1 MMRFYSETLELTP
14 AVFGLLGSV
23 IHEHLGL
30 YYDDG
35 KREILA
41 DKLSPLVLEAGF
53 DSFLD
58 FYYLLKYDSDA
69 DAHWDRVMDV
79 LSVQETYFWREMDQ
93 VQALV
98 DHILPQ
104 YAKQYP
110 EKPLSIW
117 SAACA
122 SGEEPLTIAMALK
135 ERGLL
140 DRHPIDI
147 HGSDASLRALDKA
160 RAGCYGERAFR
171 NLTSDLKNRYFTE
184 KSGKDCIVAQLHDN
198 VRFHKANLLRPEEIA
213 PLAKSPFIF
222 CRNVFIYFS
231 EKSIKKTVDFFH
243 AKMPSPSYLFVG
255 ASESLLK
262 LGTPFELE
270 EIGGAFVYVKK

>member
-1 MMRFYSETLELTP
+1 
-14 AVFGLLGSV
+14 
-23 IHEHLGL
+23 
-30 YYDDG
+30 
-35 KREILA
+35 
-41 DKLSPLVLEAGF
+41 
-53 DSFLD
+53 
-58 FYYLLKYDSDA
+58 
-69 DAHWDRVMDV
+69 MDV

-93 VQALV
+93 VHALV

-104 YAKQYP
+104 YAEKYP

-135 ERGLL
+135 EGGLL
-140 DRHPIDI
+140 DRYPVDI
-147 HGSDASLRALDKA
+147 HASDASLRALEKA
-160 RAGCYGERAFR
+160 RSGWYGERAFR
-171 NLTSDLKNRYFTE
+171 NLTSDLKNRYFTQE
-184 KSGKDCIVAQLHDN
+184 SGKDRITAHLHDN
-198 VRFHKANLLRPEEIA
+198 VRWHKANLLRHGEIA
-213 PLAKSPFIF
+213 SFAKSPFIF